1 MATIIQGLQTAQL
14 SYVCKE
20 QPPLTP
26 HVRKNGL
33 GKVLA
38 LNNAG
43 RRSNNADGTTVMC
56 GGRSSSGLC
65 LRFLHGRTV
74 HRSVSVHGYGNR
86 RCGEFPLPSS
96 VMCCLRSTQ
105 VEQIEE
111 VQFDKN
117 PSTSSSSTESSSDEN
132 SRERQGMAVRR
143 GLSALDAY
151 FDKLHGSSS
160 TTVNGASSASSSLR
174 NGDVTTSGR
183 SEMATVLLPSQDSSR
198 QTSHASGA
206 EAANTV
212 AIKTDPEKEAKVPQG
227 LRALDA
233 YFNKLRPPKAKAVAA
248 EKAETESK
256 VEAPQAPGID
266 TTTEA
271 REVDKDEDEVLDY
284 RQLLEELEAALE
296 KGVEPRNLPP
306 HMSQDPIWQGGN
318 SYSYVV

>member
-26 HVRKNGL
+26 HVRRNGL
-33 GKVLA
+33 GKVLV
-38 LNNAG
+38 LNKTG

-56 GGRSSSGLC
+56 GARSSSGLC

-74 HRSVSVHGYGNR
+74 HRSVPVHGYGNR
-86 RCGEFPLPSS
+86 RCGEFPFPSS
-96 VMCCLRSTQ
+96 VMCCLQSTQ

-160 TTVNGASSASSSLR
+160 NTVNGASSASSSLR
-174 NGDVTTSGR
+174 NSDVTTSGR
-183 SEMATVLLPSQDSSR
+183 SEMVTVLLPSQDSSR
-198 QTSHASGA
+198 QTTHASGA

-212 AIKTDPEKEAKVPQG
+212 AIKTDPKKGEKVPHG

-233 YFNKLRPPKAKAVAA
+233 YFNKLRPPKAKAGLLSFPHSIFRSHVLFHMASVFFQPN
-248 EKAETESK
+248 KVRNMHSMPCSCTRES
-256 VEAPQAPGID
+256 
-266 TTTEA
+266 
-271 REVDKDEDEVLDY
+271 
-284 RQLLEELEAALE
+284 
-296 KGVEPRNLPP
+296 RN
-306 HMSQDPIWQGGN
+306 
-318 SYSYVV
+318 

>member
-26 HVRKNGL
+26 HVRRNGL
-33 GKVLA
+33 GKVLV
-38 LNNAG
+38 LNNTG

-56 GGRSSSGLC
+56 GVRSSSGLS
-65 LRFLHGRTV
+65 LRFLHGGTV

-86 RCGEFPLPSS
+86 RCGEFPFPSS
-96 VMCCLRSTQ
+96 VMYCLRSTQ

-117 PSTSSSSTESSSDEN
+117 PSTSSSSDEN
-132 SRERQGMAVRR
+132 SRERKGMAVRR

-174 NGDVTTSGR
+174 NGDVNTSGR
-183 SEMATVLLPSQDSSR
+183 SEMVTVLLPSQDSSR

-233 YFNKLRPPKAKAVAA
+233 YFNKLRPPKAKAVVP

>member
-26 HVRKNGL
+26 HVRRNGL
-33 GKVLA
+33 GKVLV
-38 LNNAG
+38 LNNTG

-56 GGRSSSGLC
+56 GARSSSGLC

-86 RCGEFPLPSS
+86 RCGEFPFPSS

-111 VQFDKN
+111 LQFDKN
-117 PSTSSSSTESSSDEN
+117 PSTSSSSAESSSDEN

-198 QTSHASGA
+198 QTSHASGS

-233 YFNKLRPPKAKAVAA
+233 YFNKLRPPKAKAGLLSFPHSIFQSHVLFHIASVFFQPN
-248 EKAETESK
+248 KVSNMHSMPCSCTRES
-256 VEAPQAPGID
+256 
-266 TTTEA
+266 
-271 REVDKDEDEVLDY
+271 
-284 RQLLEELEAALE
+284 
-296 KGVEPRNLPP
+296 RN
-306 HMSQDPIWQGGN
+306 
-318 SYSYVV
+318 

>member
-20 QPPLTP
+20 QSLLTP
-26 HVRKNGL
+26 HVRRNGL
-33 GKVLA
+33 GKVLV
-38 LNNAG
+38 LNNTG

-56 GGRSSSGLC
+56 GARSSSGLC

-86 RCGEFPLPSS
+86 RCGEFPFPSS
-96 VMCCLRSTQ
+96 VLCCLRSTQ
-105 VEQIEE
+105 VEHIEE

-233 YFNKLRPPKAKAVAA
+233 YFNKLRPPKAKA
-248 EKAETESK
+248 
-256 VEAPQAPGID
+256 G
-266 TTTEA
+266 
-271 REVDKDEDEVLDY
+271 
-284 RQLLEELEAALE
+284 LLSF
-296 KGVEPRNLPP
+296 P
-306 HMSQDPIWQGGN
+306 HSIF
-318 SYSYVV
+318 